1 MSAYLCDEQHLSAI
15 AEILSWTQLFKGQT
29 PEKIFPLVVQE
40 NVRSLKARYPDY
52 PDMWEG
58 AYKMIYTPQ
67 QAENA
72 CYCQRLK
79 ALRCYS
85 YQSCEH
91 DGWERCK
98 VRRAVREA
106 IYTVASEI
114 AQQHPDYDSACW
126 GWKE

>member
-15 AEILSWTQLFKGQT
+15 AEILARTSIFRPET
-29 PEKIFPLVVQE
+29 PEEIFPLVVRE
-40 NVRSLKARYPDY
+40 NVRSLKARYPSY

-58 AYKMIYTPQ
+58 ADKMAYSPQ
-67 QAENA
+67 HAEDA
-72 CYCQRLK
+72 PLAQRLK
-79 ALRCYS
+79 ALHCYS

-91 DGWERCK
+91 NEWERCK

-106 IYTVASEI
+106 LYMVASEI
-114 AQQHPDYDSACW
+114 AQQHPDYASACW